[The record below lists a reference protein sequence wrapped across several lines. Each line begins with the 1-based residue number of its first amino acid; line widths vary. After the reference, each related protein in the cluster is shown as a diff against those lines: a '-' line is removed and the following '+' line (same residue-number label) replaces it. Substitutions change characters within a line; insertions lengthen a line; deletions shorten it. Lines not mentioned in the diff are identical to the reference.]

1 MSTIHDHSINY
12 IEIKCGMGEILLHTN
27 LVNEEHPEEKII
39 KFKGVIGH
47 QFIHVLEGNII
58 FDILKENPED
68 FYKDHKSELLEYH
81 SYGLRLNCENTEYF
95 TNSLNLNGVSIYRI
109 HSSYGLSGWIIAKEM
124 IIKKKFV

>member
-1 MSTIHDHSINY
+1 
-12 IEIKCGMGEILLHTN
+12 MGEILLHTN